1 MKQNFV
7 NQLGFGSKGYRIL
20 LDQINNNYFF
30 ISGKNKSHDIIKNKI
45 KSFFKKK
52 IGSVKIGQDR
62 NLDSSI
68 LRLVKNLEKK
78 KIDTIIVSGGG
89 SIIDYSKR
97 FIYEIRKNKKNIE
110 FIVFPSYPGSGA
122 ETSVASILNY
132 KNKKNI
138 KVNEN
143 YLPNKVIYDTELYS
157 SLSKKNIFR
166 GLNDSFAHCLESL
179 YSFNKNIYSNFV
191 GISSINM
198 FIKNVI
204 DNKIKYNSNFF
215 YLISLL
221 SFNGGLA
228 QSNSGT
234 NLCHAL
240 AHAAEKITKIDHN
253 ECVSFFFFPTF
264 YICKEAKN

>member
-1 MKQNFV
+1 
-7 NQLGFGSKGYRIL
+7 
-20 LDQINNNYFF
+20 
-30 ISGKNKSHDIIKNKI
+30 
-45 KSFFKKK
+45 
-52 IGSVKIGQDR
+52 
-62 NLDSSI
+62 
-68 LRLVKNLEKK
+68 
-78 KIDTIIVSGGG
+78 
-89 SIIDYSKR
+89 
-97 FIYEIRKNKKNIE
+97 
-110 FIVFPSYPGSGA
+110 
-122 ETSVASILNY
+122 
-132 KNKKNI
+132 
-138 KVNEN
+138 
-143 YLPNKVIYDTELYS
+143 
-157 SLSKKNIFR
+157 
-166 GLNDSFAHCLESL
+166 
-179 YSFNKNIYSNFV
+179 
-191 GISSINM
+191 M